1 MNPLETPAEQQRK
14 AILAGLIAGL
24 GTLTTALVEMP
35 LTWAEGATVALSA
48 IVAYAGVFG
57 VRNVPPTGQ

>member
-1 MNPLETPAEQQRK
+1 MNPLETPVGQQRK

-35 LTWAEGATVALSA
+35 LTWAEVATVALA
-48 IVAYAGVFG
+48 AVVAYAGVFG
-57 VRNVPPTGQ
+57 VGNNPPSR